1 MKNLIQRYSTI
12 RYMVLDPYLRTDDD
26 KKNSER
32 DQLLRSLTSSPS
44 YSNLFWSY
52 AANRDL
58 TFNTVFRILESLCGS
73 L

>member
-1 MKNLIQRYSTI
+1 
-12 RYMVLDPYLRTDDD
+12 MVLDPYLKTDDD
-26 KKNSER
+26 NDQNRER
-32 DQLLRSLTSSPS
+32 ILRSLTSSPS

-58 TFNTVFRILESLCGS
+58 TFNTVFRILETLCGY